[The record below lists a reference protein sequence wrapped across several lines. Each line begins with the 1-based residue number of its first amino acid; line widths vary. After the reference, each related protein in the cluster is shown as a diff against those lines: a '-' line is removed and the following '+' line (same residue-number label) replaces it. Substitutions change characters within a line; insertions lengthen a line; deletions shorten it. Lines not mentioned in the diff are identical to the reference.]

1 MSERYRATQVEN
13 KIETI
18 RPDLLDRLIEDRL
31 ILQEAKKNKL
41 TVDENRVKAKIGEI
55 KQQYPTEA
63 QFQEELIKQGFVQAD
78 LETKIRE
85 QMLMYSI
92 IDQKIRSKII
102 VRPDEVTAFYDKNKK
117 EFVSPEEREFQVITL
132 ENMGLAN
139 SFFGDF
145 KSGKK
150 LEDLA
155 TRYPIKVDKIKVTQ
169 EEELKKEI
177 AEVVF
182 KLNISEVSNPV
193 SVDGKY
199 YVFKLDNITPSKYLL
214 LSEVQDKIHSY
225 IFERKM
231 QQELTK
237 WLDELKKQS
246 YIKIMQ
252 S

>member
-1 MSERYRATQVEN
+1 
-13 KIETI
+13 
-18 RPDLLDRLIEDRL
+18 
-31 ILQEAKKNKL
+31 
-41 TVDENRVKAKIGEI
+41 
-55 KQQYPTEA
+55 
-63 QFQEELIKQGFVQAD
+63 
-78 LETKIRE
+78 
-85 QMLMYSI
+85 
-92 IDQKIRSKII
+92 
-102 VRPDEVTAFYDKNKK
+102 
-117 EFVSPEEREFQVITL
+117 
-132 ENMGLAN
+132 MGLAN